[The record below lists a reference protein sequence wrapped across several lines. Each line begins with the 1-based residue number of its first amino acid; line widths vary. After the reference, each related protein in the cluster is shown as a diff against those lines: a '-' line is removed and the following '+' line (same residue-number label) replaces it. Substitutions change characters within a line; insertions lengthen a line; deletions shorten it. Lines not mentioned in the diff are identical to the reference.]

1 MFNHQFLLR
10 IGGCVALLLLSA
22 CTTKEIPQGKRIAV
36 LEAAATLKADVA
48 NGSERIQTAAVTD
61 VGSWLQPDANAQ
73 HIIPN
78 ANIGIEFQKQWKTDF
93 GTGGSKR
100 EILMAKPLVKGN
112 TLYMLDAEG
121 MLSAFRLDDGEN
133 LWRVEL
139 MSENKYIGATSMKGV
154 GLTMQNDTVFI
165 TTGYGSVVAVKAK
178 DGTKVWE
185 QNLRAP
191 LRIAP
196 IYAAGKIFV
205 QNINNRF
212 FALDARNGEI
222 LWDYDI
228 AMENTTL
235 VGGAPAAYS
244 SALDVVITGFSNGEI
259 QAFGATI
266 GTPLWSDNLVANRQ
280 AYSSTALHT
289 VKASPVVEGETV
301 YALGTAD
308 VLTAIDIRSGSRR
321 WEKEIGGTQTPL
333 LSGNTLYV
341 VSNTHD
347 LVALDKSNGNILWAT
362 ALNLGKKAD
371 DITVYA
377 PIMLN
382 NRLLLTLSDGR
393 VMLFN
398 AKNGKKINEL
408 DLNEDFNSAPI
419 AAQGYVFFTTRN
431 AKIIAYK

>member
-1 MFNHQFLLR
+1 MFNHQSWLR
-10 IGGCVALLLLSA
+10 LGCCVAVLALGA
-22 CTTKEIPQGKRIAV
+22 CTTKEIPQGRRIAV
-36 LEAAATLKADVA
+36 LEAATTLKPDVSDGA
-48 NGSERIQTAAVTD
+48 GRIQTAATTD
-61 VGSWLQPDANAQ
+61 VANWLQPDVNAQ
-73 HIIPN
+73 HVIPN
-78 ANIGIEFQKQWKTDF
+78 AKVGVEFKRQWKSDF
-93 GTGGSKR
+93 GAGGSKR
-100 EILMAKPLVKGN
+100 EILMSKPLVKGN
-112 TLYMLDAEG
+112 VLYTLDADG
-121 MLSAFRLDDGEN
+121 VLSAFNLADGEK

-139 MSENKYIGATSMKGV
+139 MSENKYADATSMKGV
-154 GLTMQNDTVFI
+154 GLTMQNDTIFI
-165 TTGYGSVVAVKAK
+165 TMGFGSVVAVKAK
-178 DGTKVWE
+178 DGTKIWE

-196 IYAAGKIFV
+196 TYAAGKVFV

-212 FALDARNGEI
+212 FALDALNGEI

-235 VGGAPAAYS
+235 VGGASAAYS
-244 SALDVVITGFSNGEI
+244 PALDVVITGFSNGEI

-289 VKASPVVEGETV
+289 VKASPVIEGETA

-308 VLTAIDIRSGSRR
+308 VLAAIDIRSGSRR

-333 LSGNTLYV
+333 LSGNTLFV
-341 VSNTHD
+341 VANTHD

-382 NRLLLTLSDGR
+382 DRLLVTLSDGR
-393 VMLFN
+393 VMLFD
-398 AKNGKKINEL
+398 AKSGKKINEL
-408 DLNEDFNSAPI
+408 DLKEAFNSAPI
-419 AAQGYVFFTTRN
+419 VAQGYVIFTTRN

>member
-1 MFNHQFLLR
+1 MFNHQSWLR
-10 IGGCVALLLLSA
+10 LGCCVAVLILGA
-22 CTTKEIPQGKRIAV
+22 CTSKEIPQGTRIAV
-36 LEAAATLKADVA
+36 LEAATTLKPDVA
-48 NGSERIQTAAVTD
+48 DGAGRIQTAATVD
-61 VGSWLQPDANAQ
+61 VANWLQPDVNAQ
-73 HIIPN
+73 HVIPN
-78 ANIGIEFQKQWKTDF
+78 AQIGVEFKRQWKSDF
-93 GTGGSKR
+93 GAGGSKR

-112 TLYMLDAEG
+112 VLYTLDADG
-121 MLSAFRLDDGEN
+121 ALSAFNLADGEK

-139 MSENKYIGATSMKGV
+139 MSENKYAEATSMKGV
-154 GLTMQNDTVFI
+154 GLTMENDTIFI
-165 TTGYGSVVAVKAK
+165 TMGFGSVVAVKAK

-196 IYAAGKIFV
+196 TIAAGKVFV

-212 FALDARNGEI
+212 FALDARTGEI

-228 AMENTTL
+228 AMESTTL
-235 VGGAPAAYS
+235 VGGASAAYS
-244 SALDVVITGFSNGEI
+244 PALDVAITGFSNGEI

-341 VSNTHD
+341 VANTHD

-362 ALNLGKKAD
+362 ALNLGKKTD

-382 NRLLLTLSDGR
+382 NHLLVTLSDGR
-393 VMLFN
+393 VMLFD
-398 AKNGKKINEL
+398 AKTGKKINEL
-408 DLNEDFNSAPI
+408 DLKEDFNSAPI
-419 AAQGYVFFTTRN
+419 VAQGYVIFTTRN

>member
-1 MFNHQFLLR
+1 MFNHQSWLR
-10 IGGCVALLLLSA
+10 LGCCVAVLALGA
-22 CTTKEIPQGKRIAV
+22 CTTKEIPQGTRIAV
-36 LEAAATLKADVA
+36 LEAATTLKPDVA
-48 NGSERIQTAAVTD
+48 DGAGRIQTAASVD
-61 VGSWLQPDANAQ
+61 IANWLQPDVNAQ
-73 HIIPN
+73 HVIPN
-78 ANIGIEFQKQWKTDF
+78 AKIGVEFQRQWKSDF
-93 GTGGSKR
+93 GAGASKR

-112 TLYMLDAEG
+112 VLYTLDADG
-121 MLSAFRLDDGEN
+121 ALSAFNLADGEK

-139 MSENKYIGATSMKGV
+139 MSENKYAVATSMKGV
-154 GLTMQNDTVFI
+154 GLTMQNDTIFI
-165 TTGYGSVVAVKAK
+165 TMGFGSVVAVKAK
-178 DGTKVWE
+178 DGTKIWE

-196 IYAAGKIFV
+196 TYAAGKVFV

-212 FALDARNGEI
+212 FALDALNGEI

-235 VGGAPAAYS
+235 VGGASAAYS
-244 SALDVVITGFSNGEI
+244 PALDVAITGFSNGEI

-333 LSGNTLYV
+333 LSGNTLFV
-341 VSNTHD
+341 VANTHD

-382 NRLLLTLSDGR
+382 DRLLVTLSDGR
-393 VMLFN
+393 VMLFD
-398 AKNGKKINEL
+398 AKSGKKINEL
-408 DLNEDFNSAPI
+408 DLKEDFNSAPI
-419 AAQGYVFFTTRN
+419 VAQGYVLFTTRN

>member
-1 MFNHQFLLR
+1 MFNHQFWLR
-10 IGGCVALLLLSA
+10 LGCCAAVLILGA
-22 CTTKEIPQGKRIAV
+22 CTAKEIPQGTRIAV
-36 LEAAATLKADVA
+36 LDEVTTLKPDVA
-48 NGSERIQTAAVTD
+48 DGAGRIQTAAITNITN
-61 VGSWLQPDANAQ
+61 WLQPDVNAQ
-73 HIIPN
+73 HVTPN
-78 ANIGIEFQKQWKTDF
+78 AKIGIEFKKQWKTDF

-112 TLYMLDAEG
+112 VLYMLDAEG
-121 MLSAFRLDDGEN
+121 MLSAFNLADGEN

-139 MSENKYIGATSMKGV
+139 TSENKYAEATSMKGV
-154 GLTMQNDTVFI
+154 GLTMENDTIFI
-165 TTGYGSVVAVKAK
+165 TMGFGSVVAVKAK

-196 IYAAGKIFV
+196 TIAAGKVFV

-212 FALDARNGEI
+212 FALDARTGEI

-228 AMENTTL
+228 AMEHTTL
-235 VGGAPAAYS
+235 VGGASAAYCP
-244 SALDVVITGFSNGEI
+244 ALDVAITGFSNGEI

-266 GTPLWSDNLVANRQ
+266 GTPLWSDNLVSNRQ

-341 VSNTHD
+341 VANTHD
-347 LVALDKSNGNILWAT
+347 LVALDKNNGNILWAS

-382 NRLLLTLSDGR
+382 NHLLVTLSDGR

-398 AKNGKKINEL
+398 AKTGKKINEL
-408 DLNEDFNSAPI
+408 DLMEDFNSAPI
-419 AAQGYVFFTTRN
+419 VAQGYVLFTTRN